1 MAAKRV
7 IVFLQGPNDVT
18 KIINI
23 NEIPTWSLFN
33 LSVTSVFPS
42 LVGGRMSFKY
52 SHKGQSIT
60 VDCEIDYENA
70 LPLLH
75 EGMVAHHMHGDE
87 TLIFV
92 KNR

>member
-1 MAAKRV
+1 
-7 IVFLQGPNDVT
+7 
-18 KIINI
+18 
-23 NEIPTWSLFN
+23 
-33 LSVTSVFPS
+33 
-42 LVGGRMSFKY
+42 MSFKY

-75 EGMVAHHMHGDE
+75 EGMVAHRMHGDE